1 MATFRLFKIHLRVP
15 FLTLAIIESLLCIVA
30 VFAAVHIR
38 FGGDLTPQHLADNN
52 LFSPVLS
59 ALVFGLVMPM
69 TMLAMGLYQARF
81 RGGISG
87 VLLRS
92 ITGFFAGAVILALVY
107 YVFPNLYIGRG
118 VFGIALLLSFIAVT
132 LLRPVFFYY
141 VDKDVLKM
149 RVLVLGAGERAST
162 ITQRLRRKV
171 DHRGFDIVGY
181 ASVKTDTKVLVDPDK
196 VIQIEGT
203 LLDFCVKHKV
213 DEIVVAPDERRKGLL
228 LDELLDCKL
237 HGVAVIDILSFFER
251 EQGKLPLD
259 IMRPDWL
266 IYSDGFNQGT
276 FRDISKRTF
285 DFIASAL
292 ILSITWPFMLLAVIG
307 IKLEDGINAPVIYR
321 QVRVGFL
328 GAPFSVL
335 KFRSMSVDAEKDG
348 VAKWATKNDARVT
361 RMGSFMRVTRIDE
374 LPQILNVLKGDMSFV
389 GPRPERPEFVESLTG
404 QITNYKERHAVKP
417 GITGW
422 AQVCYP
428 YGASLND
435 SIQKQEFDLFYIKN
449 HTLFLDI
456 LILCQTAEVVLFG
469 KGAR

>member
-15 FLTLAIIESLLCIVA
+15 FLTLAILESLLCIAA
-30 VFAAVHIR
+30 VFAAVRLR
-38 FGGDLTPQHLADNN
+38 FGGDVPIHALAENN
-52 LFSPVLS
+52 LYSPVLS
-59 ALVFGLVMPM
+59 ALTFGLVMPV
-69 TMLAMGLYQARF
+69 TMMAMGLYQARF

-87 VLLRS
+87 VLVRS
-92 ITGFFAGAVILALVY
+92 VSGFFAGAVILALLY
-107 YVFPNLYIGRG
+107 YIFPTLYVGRG
-118 VFGIALLLSFIAVT
+118 VFGMALLFSFIAVT
-132 LLRPVFFYY
+132 LLRPLFFYY

-149 RVLVLGAGERAST
+149 RILVLGAGERAYS

-181 ASVKTDTKVLVDPDK
+181 VAVKTDSKILIDEDK
-196 VIQIEGT
+196 LLEIKGT
-203 LLDFCVKHKV
+203 LLDYCTQHKI

-228 LDELLDCKL
+228 LNELLDCKL
-237 HGVAVIDILSFFER
+237 HGVSVIDILSFFER

-276 FRDISKRTF
+276 LRDISKRIF
-285 DFIASAL
+285 DIVASAL
-292 ILSITWPFMLLAVIG
+292 ILAITWPFMLLAVIG
-307 IKLEDGINAPVIYR
+307 IKLEDGFNAPVIYR
-321 QVRVGFL
+321 QIRVGFL

-348 VAKWATKNDARVT
+348 VAKWATKNDSRVT

-374 LPQILNVLKGDMSFV
+374 LPQILNVLNGDMSFV
-389 GPRPERPEFVESLTG
+389 GPRPERPEFVDDLTG
-404 QITNYKERHAVKP
+404 KITNYKERHAVKP

-428 YGASLND
+428 YGASLQD

-456 LILCQTAEVVLFG
+456 MILCQTAEVVLFG

>member
-15 FLTLAIIESLLCIVA
+15 FLTLAILESLLCIAA
-30 VFAAVHIR
+30 VFIAVRLR
-38 FGGDLTPQHLADNN
+38 FGGDVAIHTLADNN
-52 LFSPVLS
+52 LYSPVLS
-59 ALVFGLVMPM
+59 ALTFGLVMPV
-69 TMLAMGLYQARF
+69 TMMAIGLYQARF

-87 VLLRS
+87 VLVRS
-92 ITGFFAGAVILALVY
+92 ISGFFAGAVILALLHY
-107 YVFPNLYIGRG
+107 IFPTLYVGRG
-118 VFGIALLLSFIAVT
+118 VFGMALLISFFAVT
-132 LLRPVFFYY
+132 FLRPLFFYY

-149 RVLVLGAGERAST
+149 RIMVIGAGERAYS

-181 ASVKTDTKVLVDPDK
+181 MAVKTDSKVLVDEDK
-196 VIQIEGT
+196 LLKINGT
-203 LLDFCVKHKV
+203 LLDYCSKYKI

-228 LDELLDCKL
+228 LNELLDCKL
-237 HGVAVIDILSFFER
+237 HGVSVIDILSFFER

-276 FRDISKRTF
+276 LRDISKRIF
-285 DFIASAL
+285 DIVASAL
-292 ILSITWPFMLLAVIG
+292 ILTITWPFMLMAVIG

-348 VAKWATKNDARVT
+348 VAKWATKNDSRVT

-374 LPQILNVLKGDMSFV
+374 LPQILNVLTGDMSFV
-389 GPRPERPEFVESLTG
+389 GPRPERPEFVDDLTG
-404 QITNYKERHAVKP
+404 KITNYKERHAVKP

-428 YGASLND
+428 YGASLQD

-449 HTLFLDI
+449 HTLFLD
-456 LILCQTAEVVLFG
+456 LMILCQTAEVVLFG

>member
-15 FLTLAIIESLLCIVA
+15 FLTLALIESLLCIAA

-38 FGGDLTPQHLADNN
+38 FGGELSAESLARNN
-52 LFSPVLS
+52 VYSPVLS
-59 ALVFGLVMPM
+59 ALSFGIIMPI
-69 TMLAMGLYQARF
+69 TMMAMGLYQARF

-92 ITGFFAGAVILALVY
+92 ISGFFAGAVILALLY
-107 YVFPNLYIGRG
+107 YVFPSLYIGRG
-118 VFGIALLLSFIAVT
+118 VFGIALLLSFIGVT
-132 LLRPVFFYY
+132 LLRPLFFYY
-141 VDKDVLKM
+141 VEKDVLKM
-149 RVLVLGAGERAST
+149 RVLVLGAGERANS

-171 DHRGFDIVGY
+171 DHRGFDIIGY
-181 ASVKTDTKVLVDPDK
+181 VPVKTDSKTLIEENKLVH
-196 VIQIEGT
+196 INGT
-203 LLDFCVKHKV
+203 LLEFCVENKI
-213 DEIVVAPDERRKGLL
+213 DEIVVAPDERRKGLM
-228 LDELLDCKL
+228 LDDLLDCKL
-237 HGVAVIDILSFFER
+237 HGIAVIDILSFFER

-266 IYSDGFNQGT
+266 IYSDGFRKGT
-276 FRDISKRTF
+276 LRDISKRTF
-285 DFIASAL
+285 DIVASLL
-292 ILSITWPFMLLAVIG
+292 ILSITWPFMLMAIIG
-307 IKLEDGINAPVIYR
+307 IKLEEGFGAPVIYR

-335 KFRSMSVDAEKDG
+335 KFRSMTVDAEKDG
-348 VAKWATKNDARVT
+348 VAQWASKNDARVT
-361 RMGSFMRVTRIDE
+361 RMGSFMRVSRIDE

-389 GPRPERPEFVESLTG
+389 GPRPERPEFVENLTE

-428 YGASLND
+428 YGASLKD

-449 HTLFLDI
+449 HTMFLDV